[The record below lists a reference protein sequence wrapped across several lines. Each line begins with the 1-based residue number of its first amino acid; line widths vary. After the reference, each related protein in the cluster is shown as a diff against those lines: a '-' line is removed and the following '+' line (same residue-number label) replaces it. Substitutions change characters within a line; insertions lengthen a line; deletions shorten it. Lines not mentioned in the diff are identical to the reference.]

1 MNQEQIE
8 SIKIMVAKGKRSL
21 TSAEKSIENED
32 YDFASSR
39 AYYAVFYFMQ
49 AILSTEGL
57 TFSKHSA
64 SIAEFG
70 RSFIKT
76 GIFPK
81 EYGKY
86 IQNLFKERQEADYD
100 YYANISLEEAEE
112 NLRIAREICEKIEV
126 YLNSIISKSA
136 EDHLL

>member
-8 SIKIMVAKGKRSL
+8 SIKIIVEKGKRSL
-21 TSAEKSIENED
+21 NSAERSIKEGD

-49 AILSTEGL
+49 AVLSTEGL
-57 TFSKHSA
+57 IFSKHSA

-70 RSFIKT
+70 KSFIKT

-81 EYGKY
+81 EYSRY

-100 YYANISLEEAEE
+100 YYANISLEEAKE
-112 NLRIAREICEKIEV
+112 NLKMAKEVCGKIEV
-126 YLNSIISKSA
+126 YLNSIISI
-136 EDHLL
+136 L